1 MLAEQLPE
9 TNSRYTQNNGHELL
23 HGQGHELLH
32 QHVTAGH
39 VSQPNVRTSYVHPKF
54 ESRSEVG
61 KLLAKLLRYY
71 ANHDNTVVFSIK
83 PEATFVAY
91 EIAKD
96 LNLPLDLFLIRLL
109 KIGGLTFGAISNR
122 LQEEVMLKDQIVRG
136 SDISQETIDNLVA
149 QERPEL
155 QNLINKYSPKG
166 LSIPTGENATIILV
180 TDGIQTGQNARAAIT
195 ILKSM
200 LGYQGKIVLVAGVI
214 GSDAQK
220 TFLHE
225 VDDVVSLKGPQIV
238 GTVASWYQNNEQA
251 SDQEIKSIL
260 QI

>member
-1 MLAEQLPE
+1 MLAEQPE
-9 TNSRYTQNNGHELL
+9 TNSTNNTGYPQINGNGL
-23 HGQGHELLH
+23 HSQGHELIH
-32 QHVTAGH
+32 YPTICGH
-39 VSQPNVRTSYVHPKF
+39 ISQPNVRTSYVHPKF
-54 ESRSEVG
+54 TSRPEAG

-83 PEATFVAY
+83 PEATLLAH

-96 LNLPLDLFLIRLL
+96 LNLPLDLFIIRLL
-109 KIGGLTFGAISNR
+109 QIGGLTYGAISNR
-122 LQEEVMLKDQIVRG
+122 SPEVMLKNQIVR
-136 SDISQETIDNLVA
+136 DISQETIDNLVA
-149 QERPEL
+149 QERIEL
-155 QNLINKYSPKG
+155 QNLINKYSPNQTP
-166 LSIPTGENATIILV
+166 IPTGECATIILV

-200 LGYQGKIVLVAGVI
+200 LGYDGKIILVAGVI

-220 TFLHE
+220 TFKHE

-251 SDQEIKSIL
+251 SDEEIKSIL
-260 QI
+260 QT